1 VNCLNEYYRF
11 VILVTSLP
19 ERWVNKEGM
28 NDLSNNIYDVAYQLE
43 KAVRESDDFKDLQQ
57 LYKEVFADE
66 STKGMFENFRN
77 IQLELQQKQMSG
89 QEITQEEV
97 EQAQKTVAIVQQNES
112 IAKLMEAEQRMST
125 MVSELNK
132 IIMKP
137 LEELYSDVDPS

>member
-1 VNCLNEYYRF
+1 
-11 VILVTSLP
+11 
-19 ERWVNKEGM
+19 
-28 NDLSNNIYDVAYQLE
+28 LSNNVYDVAYGLE
-43 KAVRESDDFKDLQQ
+43 KAVRESDDFKNLQN

-66 STKGMFENFRN
+66 STKRMFENFRN

-97 EQAQKTVAIVQQNES
+97 EQAQQTVALVQQNES
-112 IAKLMEAEQRMST
+112 IAKLMEAEQRMSM

-137 LEELYSDVDPS
+137 LEELYSEENQN

>member
-1 VNCLNEYYRF
+1 
-11 VILVTSLP
+11 
-19 ERWVNKEGM
+19 M
-28 NDLSNNIYDVAYQLE
+28 ANNVYDVAYNLE
-43 KAVRESDDFKDLQQ
+43 TAVKESDEFKNLQT

-66 STKGMFENFRN
+66 TTKRMFENFRN

-97 EQAQKTVAIVQQNES
+97 EQAQKTVAVVQQNEV
-112 IAKLMEAEQRMST
+112 IAKLMEAEQRMSM

-137 LEELYSDVDPS
+137 LEELYSNVDSTN

>member
-1 VNCLNEYYRF
+1 MA
-11 VILVTSLP
+11 
-19 ERWVNKEGM
+19 NKV
-28 NDLSNNIYDVAYQLE
+28 YDVAYNLE
-43 KAVRESDDFKDLQQ
+43 TTIKESDEFKNLQT

-66 STKGMFENFRN
+66 TTKRMFENFRN

-97 EQAQKTVAIVQQNES
+97 EQAQKTVAVVQQNES
-112 IAKLMEAEQRMST
+112 IAKLMEAEQQMSM

-137 LEELYSDVDPS
+137 LEELYSNVDSAN

>member
-1 VNCLNEYYRF
+1 MGKKGR
-11 VILVTSLP
+11 
-19 ERWVNKEGM
+19 
-28 NDLSNNIYDVAYQLE
+28 NDVQMANNVYDVAYNLE
-43 KAVRESDDFKDLQQ
+43 TAVKDSDEFKNLQT

-66 STKGMFENFRN
+66 TTKNMFENFRN

-97 EQAQKTVAIVQQNES
+97 EQAQQTVAVVQQNES
-112 IAKLMEAEQRMST
+112 IAKLMEAEQRMSM

-137 LEELYSDVDPS
+137 LEELYSNVDSAN